1 MYVQFYS
8 LYLLAL
14 NYVTTINQFD
24 RIIKLF
30 FIVLII
36 QSIIYYVQISIG
48 SSFSLVGHITEQG
61 EIPRPGGTVGSNSGI
76 FAGFIMPILLIAI
89 AHLMSQETS
98 TRARMYLLFT
108 VLLGSISLILTIR
121 RSAYAGAFLGFIWIV
136 IVGYRKNIIKP
147 RIFIVTATL
156 IGIILLSLP
165 VILTVVESV
174 RTENRLTS
182 AYDERLGLMKMAI
195 NVIENH
201 PIAGVGPGAYDIVFK
216 KYLTPELSDQWL
228 FTVHNA
234 YLLMMAEIGV
244 VGGLALI
251 LFLLTGIRLCLRVS
265 NASNPTLR
273 ATGLGLSGGIIA
285 VSFEMYWEP
294 FSVFFSPN
302 ALLWFLLGL
311 MGAAETLSISIRTS
325 DSHIDKHHKKNT
337 HSQRQDGARDRPS

>member
-14 NYVTTINQFD
+14 NCVTTINQFD
-24 RIIKLF
+24 RIIRLF

-36 QSIIYYVQISIG
+36 QSIIYYVQVYTG
-48 SSFSLVGHITEQG
+48 SSFSLAGHITEQG
-61 EIPRPGGTVGSNSGI
+61 ETPRPGGTVGTNSAI

-89 AHLMSQETS
+89 AHLMSHEKPS
-98 TRARMYLLFT
+98 WARMYLLFT

-121 RSAYAGAFLGFIWIV
+121 RSAYAGAFLGLIWIAV
-136 IVGYRKNIIKP
+136 VGYRKNIIKP
-147 RIFIVTATL
+147 RIFIATATI

-165 VILTVVESV
+165 VILTVVESS
-174 RTENRLTS
+174 RTDNRLSS
-182 AYDERLGLMKMAI
+182 AFNERFGLMLIAI
-195 NVIENH
+195 NVIENN
-201 PIAGVGPGAYDIVFK
+201 PIAGVGPGAYPLEFK
-216 KYLTPELSDQWL
+216 KYVTPELSDQWI

-234 YLLMMAEIGV
+234 YLLMTAEIGV
-244 VGGLALI
+244 VGGFALI
-251 LFLLTGIRLCLRVS
+251 LFLLIGIRLCLRVS
-265 NASNPTLR
+265 NAADPTLR

-311 MGAAETLSISIRTS
+311 MGAAETLSSSIPTS
-325 DSHIDKHHKKNT
+325 DGHIDKHHEENT
-337 HSQRQDGARDRPS
+337 YSQRQDGARDRPS